1 MEGAT
6 YYHIYWDYAFGDNCE
21 LRQTG
26 RGAARSIKPVWCEE
40 LALRVTETTL
50 VHTYPDWSRNYYW
63 VVACNS
69 EGFCSR
75 IDSKNPAILSQ

>member
-1 MEGAT
+1 MEGAI
-6 YYHIYWDYAFGDNCE
+6 YYNIYWDYAFGDNCE

-26 RGAARSIKPVWCEE
+26 KPVWCEE

-50 VHTYPDWSRNYYW
+50 VHTYPDGNRNYYW

-75 IDSKNPAILSQ
+75 IDSENPAILRQ